1 MREKAISE
9 RLLLTSALVFVDP
22 ADSELLKSLLKKTI
36 REGEERLML
45 AVLEDAIEYFQE
57 YVLAQDKKGKE
68 LFQEAEEWILEKD
81 SDWIFSFE
89 NICELLRLDPNYIRQ
104 GLLRWKEAK
113 RKGSPKD
120 KNYSPA
126 TRKNGKKSASIDA
139 RSKFMLSS

>member
-1 MREKAISE
+1 MGSMRVKMIYEKD
-9 RLLLTSALVFVDP
+9 ALVCVDP
-22 ADSELLKSLLKKTI
+22 ADSQLLEIQFKKNTP
-36 REGEERLML
+36 EGEERLML

-57 YVLAQDKKGKE
+57 YVLAEDKKSKE

-89 NICELLRLDPNYIRQ
+89 NICEVLRLDPNYIRQ

-120 KNYSPA
+120 KNYSSA